1 MNKALLEYEMKR
13 RGITANKMSEV
24 LGIDRSTF
32 SKKCNG
38 QSEFKQSEIQR
49 IIEYLNI
56 DNPTPIFFD
65 TGHCSCQSPCAGNA
79 QARCSDCGGSKRS
92 R

>member
-13 RGITANKMSEV
+13 RGINATQMAEY

-38 QSEFKQSEIQR
+38 QSEFKQSEIQN
-49 IIEYLNI
+49 IISYLGI
-56 DNPTPIFFD
+56 EDPTPIFFAEEV
-65 TGHCSCQSPCAGNA
+65 S
-79 QARCSDCGGSKRS
+79 
-92 R
+92 

>member
-13 RGITANKMSEV
+13 RGITALQMSEH

-38 QSEFKQSEIQR
+38 QSEFKQSEIQS
-49 IIEYLNI
+49 IIQFLNI
-56 DNPTPIFFD
+56 SDPTPIFFAEEV
-65 TGHCSCQSPCAGNA
+65 S
-79 QARCSDCGGSKRS
+79 
-92 R
+92 

>member
-13 RGITANKMSEV
+13 RSVTAIQMSEH

-38 QSEFKQSEIQR
+38 QSEFKQSEIQS
-49 IIEYLNI
+49 IIEYLGI
-56 DNPTPIFFD
+56 TDPMPIFFAAEV
-65 TGHCSCQSPCAGNA
+65 S
-79 QARCSDCGGSKRS
+79 
-92 R
+92 

>member
-13 RGITANKMSEV
+13 RGGTAVQMSER

-38 QSEFKQSEIQR
+38 QSEFKQSEILA
-49 IIEYLNI
+49 IIQCLNI
-56 DNPTPIFFD
+56 ADPTPIFFSVEV
-65 TGHCSCQSPCAGNA
+65 T
-79 QARCSDCGGSKRS
+79 
-92 R
+92 

>member
-13 RGITANKMSEV
+13 KGITAYKLSEV

-38 QSEFKQSEIQR
+38 QSEFKQSEIQK
-49 IIEYLNI
+49 IIDFLGC
-56 DNPTPIFFD
+56 DNPMDIFFANKV
-65 TGHCSCQSPCAGNA
+65 S
-79 QARCSDCGGSKRS
+79 
-92 R
+92 